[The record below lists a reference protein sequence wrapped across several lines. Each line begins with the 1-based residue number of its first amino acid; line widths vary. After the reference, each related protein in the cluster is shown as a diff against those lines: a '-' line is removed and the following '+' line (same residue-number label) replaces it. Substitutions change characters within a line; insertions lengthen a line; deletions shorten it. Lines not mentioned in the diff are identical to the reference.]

1 MGSFWEPVG
10 SVKLQFV
17 ARKETG
23 KHDIAVVRTR
33 NHLVA
38 SVVPVVVVAQSE
50 ERTEESD

>member
-1 MGSFWEPVG
+1 MEVWVG
-10 SVKLQFV
+10 SVKLQLV

-38 SVVPVVVVAQSE
+38 SAVPVVVVTQSE
-50 ERTEESD
+50 ERTGESDWK